1 MNEPPL
7 DRTESVIDIFV
18 LSISETLAPQLT
30 EHLEDKGYRVT
41 VFSDSKRLLE
51 TLGEGKPNLLIC
63 DTTTIEDGFEIC
75 RRIKADADLWVI
87 PVLIFTS
94 ASTLAD
100 FLNVLDC
107 NADNFLAYPSDL
119 PYRLSL
125 IDSMLTTPVER
136 QTPDLIKTQFKINH
150 EDRIYVVAASRR
162 KILEFLLSSFEI
174 AVNKSSDLSELKR
187 EVLRLTELAE
197 TLEESVTE
205 HTCVIDLLNASVKQK
220 EQKIAALTIDGAEK
234 ARTIV
239 QKTEEI
245 HRQAAEL
252 DAEKALVASG
262 NDKIRL
268 MIREK
273 EETES
278 FHSSEIDALRQ
289 QVAGLLTQIG
299 TAQTRLT
306 SVQREYE
313 EEKTHVLSLEGTL
326 QQVGAQKDL
335 AENTLHTLEPEH
347 EQLKSAFEKEKAQRI
362 SLEGTLQQVGAQKD
376 LAENSL
382 LTLRAEHEQLKS
394 AFGTGMD
401 RAVSAEQKI
410 LVILQEKEQAE
421 QDLTGKITGLDQTLH
436 QRNVDLTTLGE
447 ELEREKNGR
456 VSAEE
461 LVRSLTQEK
470 EHLELSHQSVINDLR
485 EQLNALQEKY
495 TSAASELENREST
508 IRTLEKNLGESVA
521 DKERTEE
528 DVRAN
533 QVLYDTTLAQLNHA
547 LSEASGIRSALEA
560 DLAAAKKQNQDYMEA
575 LAQSTGDNEQSG
587 QRVRSLT
594 GELDQANEALGI
606 KESQIASLRENL
618 ADAIQEKE
626 NTETRVKTDLESYK
640 TTFIRLKRDLD
651 ETLASRRTLEKD
663 LASAKTQSKAYAEE
677 LALATRNKE
686 QSGHRIRMLADELER
701 VKADLDTE
709 RSLHQTS
716 AENLEAIELARRRFE
731 QDLRTSADEQKSLNA
746 QLESERKLR
755 LLAEEKSNAAAR
767 EEKRLKEELRA
778 VAEEHDHQEQD
789 RALKIQTLKK
799 DLETVCDLQKS
810 LEEEVSILNEEKLK
824 AEQKVQA
831 LTSELEQA
839 RSALADEWVDHMTSD
854 EQLAAAVLER
864 QRLQQSLSQQDLSDK
879 GREKVQAIIAKEPDL
894 PVKIDPASH
903 SLELVTGSAGQ
914 PSPVS
919 EYTDS
924 ITEPSTGPD
933 GGAPETCLKSMNFSE
948 IEDLFEEDEP
958 LTQPEKD
965 TGLNEAGNKEALL
978 PEPEAPGT
986 EEEEPGDDDDG
997 YDESG
1002 PEEESEEELGNQI
1015 PIVPDESGRAIP
1027 LSAFSF
1033 NRRQWLSLIKWARHS
1048 ESLSHDQR
1056 LQIIRMGRLIQKN
1069 RRLTREQED
1078 QVQEMIALVQALGY
1092 RPA

>member
-7 DRTESVIDIFV
+7 DKTESVIDIFV
-18 LSISETLAPQLT
+18 LSISESLAPQLT

-41 VFSDSKRLLE
+41 IFSDSKRLLE

-63 DTTTIEDGFEIC
+63 DTTTIEDGFEVC

-187 EVLRLTELAE
+187 EVQRLTELAE

-245 HRQAAEL
+245 RRQAAEL
-252 DAEKALVASG
+252 DAEKALVATG

-273 EETES
+273 EEIES

-306 SVQREYE
+306 SVQHEYE

-326 QQVGAQKDL
+326 QQIAAQKDL
-335 AENTLHTLEPEH
+335 AEKSLQTL
-347 EQLKSAFEKEKAQRI
+347 S
-362 SLEGTLQQVGAQKD
+362 
-376 LAENSL
+376 
-382 LTLRAEHEQLKS
+382 AEHEQLKS
-394 AFGTGMD
+394 DFGASMD

-410 LVILQEKEQAE
+410 QVILQEKEQAE

-436 QRNVDLTTLGE
+436 QRNVDLTALGE

-456 VSAEE
+456 VSGEE
-461 LVRSLTQEK
+461 LARSLTQEK
-470 EHLELSHQSVINDLR
+470 EHLELSLQSVISELR
-485 EQLNALQEKY
+485 GQLNALQEKY
-495 TSAASELENREST
+495 TSAASGLENREST
-508 IRTLEKNLGESVA
+508 IQTLEKNLEESVA

-528 DVRAN
+528 EVRTN
-533 QVLYDTTLAQLNHA
+533 QVLYDTTLAQMNHA
-547 LSEASGIRSALEA
+547 LSEASGIRSALET
-560 DLAAAKKQNQDYMEA
+560 DLTAAKKQNQDYMEA
-575 LAQSTGDNEQSG
+575 LTQSTRDNEQSG
-587 QRVRSLT
+587 QRVTSLT
-594 GELDQANEALGI
+594 GELDQAKEALGI
-606 KESQIASLRENL
+606 KESQIASLRGNL
-618 ADAIQEKE
+618 ADAILEKE
-626 NTETRVKTDLESYK
+626 NTEARVKTDLESYK

-651 ETLASRRTLEKD
+651 ETLASRRALEKD

-686 QSGHRIRMLADELER
+686 QSGQKIRMLADDLER

-716 AENLEAIELARRRFE
+716 AENLKAIELARRGFE
-731 QDLRTSADEQKSLNA
+731 QDLMTSADEQKFLNA

-755 LLAEEKSNAAAR
+755 LLAEEKSNAAAQ

-778 VAEEHDHQEQD
+778 VAEEHGHQEQD

-810 LEEEVSILNEEKLK
+810 LEEEVSILNKEKVK

-864 QRLQQSLSQQDLSDK
+864 QRLQQSLSQQEPSDTGK
-879 GREKVQAIIAKEPDL
+879 EKVQAIIAKEPDL
-894 PVKIDPASH
+894 PVRIDPSSH
-903 SLELVTGSAGQ
+903 SLELVAGSEEQ

-919 EYTDS
+919 EYQES
-924 ITEPSTGPD
+924 SSEPSTGPV
-933 GGAPETCLKSMNFSE
+933 GETSETVLRSMNFSE

-958 LTQPEKD
+958 LSPPEKD
-965 TGLNEAGNKEALL
+965 TGLTEAGNKENLS
-978 PEPEAPGT
+978 PVPEAPGT
-986 EEEEPGDDDDG
+986 EKEEPGDDDG
-997 YDESG
+997 YDETE
-1002 PEEESEEELGNQI
+1002 PEEESEEEPGEEPGQG
-1015 PIVPDESGRAIP
+1015 PGVPDESGRAIP

-1033 NRRQWLSLIKWARHS
+1033 NRRQWLSLFKWARHS

-1069 RRLTREQED
+1069 RRLTQEQED